1 MQIKELI
8 DKPNFI
14 EQKKLFQHYSQLEKL
29 LNELK
34 KKDLSKD
41 VIKAVNDEVEH
52 VNASSGSE
60 LELRKVIK
68 KRTSRLFKII
78 EQKDKIVSK
87 NHYRNIWLGVGM
99 AIFGLPIGVIFGVL
113 YDNMALLAI
122 GLPVG
127 MVIGIAV
134 GTQMDK
140 KAFKA
145 GRQIDLEII

>member
-1 MQIKELI
+1 M
-8 DKPNFI
+8 
-14 EQKKLFQHYSQLEKL
+14 
-29 LNELK
+29 
-34 KKDLSKD
+34 
-41 VIKAVNDEVEH
+41 
-52 VNASSGSE
+52 
-60 LELRKVIK
+60 IK